1 MMGFEPKP
9 PLYRPFQALEETI
22 EIFRTTKKNLRIY
35 IHRLLTFIVNSL
47 VQNSNLLLEDFQIL
61 SELTEV

>member
-22 EIFRTTKKNLRIY
+22 EIFRTTKKNMRIY
-35 IHRLLTFIVNSL
+35 IHRLLTFIVTAEGFEPPTL
-47 VQNSNLLLEDFQIL
+47 RAEI
-61 SELTEV
+61 